1 MELNIQQF
9 RQKLQGS
16 LLDQFIIF
24 LIAISPIFS
33 FVVKG
38 WINGCVILLALL
50 CTYSLIKQ
58 KKFITNNQK
67 NDPLILIAILV
78 LASNFLFV
86 LLAQLFH
93 PKINFS
99 SFDAPL
105 RILICIPIFLFLLK
119 DKNNVLELLK
129 WSLPLTMITTF
140 LYLEFNYTYFWSGRF
155 ATKFVDPNALGSY
168 IACII
173 GLTMLITDRK
183 KPSSFADFFY
193 WALWT
198 CSLIVGSYIVIKA
211 GTRGA
216 FLAVPIIV
224 FTFLQSIKLSKK
236 FKFLLLFLISSLLFT
251 TYLSNTYFQER
262 VQSGFFEIKQW
273 IDKSQTETSAG
284 YRLSMFKLSIELI
297 SKKPLAGYGE
307 FGYEETLKTIS
318 TSGRYSSETIQI
330 MRDVGPHSTLFE
342 TTVNYGLIG
351 LFGYLFL
358 MLAPTIIFFKDKS
371 INKWRG
377 LCLIFS
383 LFIMGQSIHIFT
395 LKYTSSIF
403 GLLLAVL
410 MSEALIKR
418 INFDKK

>member
-9 RQKLQGS
+9 RQKLQSS
-16 LLDQFIIF
+16 LLDQLIIV

-58 KKFITNNQK
+58 KNFIPDNQK
-67 NDPLILIAILV
+67 NNPLILIAILV

-86 LLAQLFH
+86 LFAQLFH
-93 PKINFS
+93 PNINFS
-99 SFDAPL
+99 SFDAPS

-119 DKNNVLELLK
+119 NKGNVIELLK
-129 WSLPLTMITTF
+129 WSLPLTLLTTL
-140 LYLEFNYTYFWSGRF
+140 LYLELNPNYYWGERF

-168 IACII
+168 IMCIT
-173 GLTMLITDRK
+173 GLTMLTTVHKR
-183 KPSSFADFFY
+183 PSSLGDFLY
-193 WALWT
+193 WALWIF
-198 CSLIVGSYIVIKA
+198 SLIAGSYIVIKA

-216 FLAVPIIV
+216 FLATPIIIYS
-224 FTFLQSIKLSKK
+224 LIKSVTLSKQL
-236 FKFLLLFLISSLLFT
+236 KFLLLALISSVLLI
-251 TYLSNTYFQER
+251 TYLSNANLQGR
-262 VQSGFFEIKQW
+262 VQSGYLEIKHW
-273 IDKSQTETSAG
+273 LDGSNTETSAG
-284 YRLSMFKLSIELI
+284 YRLSMFKLSTELI

-307 FGYEETLKTIS
+307 FGYDETLKTIAS
-318 TSGRYSSETIQI
+318 SGRYSSETIQI
-330 MRDVGPHSTLFE
+330 MKDIGPHSTPFE

-358 MLAPTIIFFKDKS
+358 MLAPIIIFFKDQS
-371 INKWRG
+371 FNKWRG
-377 LCLIFS
+377 LCFIIS
-383 LFIMGQSIHIFT
+383 LFVMGQSIHIFT

-403 GLLLAVL
+403 GLLLAIL

-418 INFDKK
+418 INSSKK

>member
-1 MELNIQQF
+1 MVLNIQQF

-58 KKFITNNQK
+58 KKFVPNNQK
-67 NDPLILIAILV
+67 NNPLILIAILV

-99 SFDAPL
+99 SFDAPS

-119 DKNNVLELLK
+119 NKGDVIELLK
-129 WSLPLTMITTF
+129 WTLPLTLISTL
-140 LYLEFNYTYFWSGRF
+140 LYLELNPNYYWGERF

-168 IACII
+168 IMCII
-173 GLTMLITDRK
+173 GLIILSADRK
-183 KPSSFADFFY
+183 RPSSLGDFLY
-193 WALWT
+193 WGLWT
-198 CSLIVGSYIVIKA
+198 CSLIAGSYIVIKA
-211 GTRGA
+211 GTRGS
-216 FLAVPIIV
+216 FLATPIIIYS
-224 FTFLQSIKLSKK
+224 LIKSVTLSKQL
-236 FKFLLLFLISSLLFT
+236 KFLLLALISSALLI
-251 TYLSNTYFQER
+251 TYLSNANLQGR
-262 VQSGFFEIKQW
+262 VQSGYLEIKHW
-273 IDKSQTETSAG
+273 LDGSNTETSAG
-284 YRLSMFKLSIELI
+284 YRLSMFKLSAELI

-307 FGYEETLKTIS
+307 FGYDENLKTIAS
-318 TSGRYSSETIQI
+318 SGRYSSETIQI
-330 MRDVGPHSTLFE
+330 MRDIGPHSTPFE

-358 MLAPTIIFFKDKS
+358 MLAPVIIFFRDQS

-377 LCLIFS
+377 LCFMLS
-383 LFIMGQSIHIFT
+383 LLIMGQSIHIFT
-395 LKYTSSIF
+395 LKYTSSLF
-403 GLLLAVL
+403 GLLLGAL
-410 MSEALIKR
+410 MGNALKE
-418 INFDKK
+418 KLK